1 MQINDIPV
9 KREQMKSFQCRRPH
23 KKMPP
28 NNCIKRCEWSTG
40 ERWKM
45 SKFSIHHSRNTEIWQ
60 YLIFKIMIQNI
71 YRKNSILIP
80 YQLKVKYQSP
90 SCKGNS
96 YTSRQICYNFKLSRN
111 FDLFFFFLMYC
122 FWSEQSYLIM
132 TGMVLGFGL
141 WPKQC

>member
-1 MQINDIPV
+1 MPNSYFSNKSFKEYSYRNPITFYKTEETSLFTMQINDIPV

-80 YQLKVKYQSP
+80 YQLKVKY
-90 SCKGNS
+90 
-96 YTSRQICYNFKLSRN
+96 
-111 FDLFFFFLMYC
+111 
-122 FWSEQSYLIM
+122 
-132 TGMVLGFGL
+132 
-141 WPKQC
+141 